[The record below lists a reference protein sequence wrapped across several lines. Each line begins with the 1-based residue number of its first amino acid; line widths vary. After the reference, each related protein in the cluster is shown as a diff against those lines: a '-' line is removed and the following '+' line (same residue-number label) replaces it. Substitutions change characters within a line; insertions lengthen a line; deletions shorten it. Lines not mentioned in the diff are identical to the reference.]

1 MPLLFSYG
9 TLQQEHVQLS
19 TFGRRLQGQRDELLG
34 FEPSLVSIEDPLVVA
49 TSGKTHHANVT
60 FNGRHDSRVSGT
72 VFEIT
77 DAELAA
83 ADQYEQLAAYTRVG
97 VMLASGKQA
106 WVYVDAR
113 SAPGASGLTCHG
125 AIPAM

>member
-19 TFGRRLQGQRDELLG
+19 TFGRLLQGHRDELPG
-34 FEPSLVSIEDPLVVA
+34 FEPSLISIENPLVVA
-49 TSGKTHHANVT
+49 TSGKTQHANVT

-83 ADQYEQLAAYTRVG
+83 ADQYERLAAYTRVAA
-97 VMLASGKQA
+97 MLASGKQA

-113 SAPGASGLTCHG
+113 SAPGAS
-125 AIPAM
+125 